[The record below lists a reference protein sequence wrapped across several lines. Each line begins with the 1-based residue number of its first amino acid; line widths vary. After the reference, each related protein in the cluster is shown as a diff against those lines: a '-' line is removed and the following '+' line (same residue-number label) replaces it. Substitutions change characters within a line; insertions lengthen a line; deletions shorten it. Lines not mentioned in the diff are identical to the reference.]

1 MNPNTSLFLSI
12 NNFAKSTP
20 WLQPVV
26 LAYASYGIVVFA
38 ALMIAG
44 WWVARGRAEARTMA
58 AALWVPLGTLI
69 AVGIN
74 QPIADLVGQERPYAV
89 LPDILVLAQHTTDP
103 AFPSDHAVMAG
114 AVTAGLFLVSRRLGL
129 VAAAAA
135 ALMAFARVYIAA
147 HYPIDVLAGLLLGA
161 AVSLLGFLAVGRLL
175 EGLVRIAEG
184 TALRP
189 LLTTGPTPA

>member
-1 MNPNTSLFLSI
+1 LFLSI

-26 LAYASYGIVVFA
+26 LAYPSDGIVVFA

-44 WWVARGRAEARTMA
+44 WSVARGRAEARTMA
-58 AALWVPLGTLI
+58 AALWVPLATLI

-161 AVSLLGFLAVGRLL
+161 TVSLLGFLAVGRMLQR
-175 EGLVRIAEG
+175 LVTMAEG

>member
-1 MNPNTSLFLSI
+1 
-12 NNFAKSTP
+12 
-20 WLQPVV
+20 
-26 LAYASYGIVVFA
+26 
-38 ALMIAG
+38 
-44 WWVARGRAEARTMA
+44 MA
-58 AALWVPLGTLI
+58 AALWAPLGTLI

-74 QPIADLVGQERPYAV
+74 QPIADLVGEERPYAI
-89 LPDILVLAQHTTDP
+89 LPDILVLAQHTTGP
-103 AFPSDHAVMAG
+103 AFASDHAVMAG
-114 AVTAGLFLVSRRLGL
+114 AVTAGMFLVSRRLGL

-135 ALMAFARVYIAA
+135 VLMAFARVYIAA

-175 EGLVRIAEG
+175 ERLVRIAEG